1 MPAPTIG
8 PVNLWYYDNND
19 TAEPPSY
26 GNLLWGYESF
36 ADLPVDFVVA
46 TGAGPGYTGTVYYLS
61 AGVTGAIA
69 VEYTLTVDETNTT
82 ITGASTATMVDLQNS
97 PALFTTT
104 TSATTALM
112 FTDVPGFYNITVA
125 ATASDTTTTTTTSS
139 IIVQPQGPIGSLV
152 GSELISPG
160 ISGLIDMSATVDADN
175 TGTIEYQITNTV
187 KPASSIVVISHANS
201 ESATATFV
209 VDTIGFYEFEVVMT
223 DGFYDANVTI
233 PETDPPPTDT
243 SWAQLT
249 AISAPNTETLTTQ
262 CIDPS
267 TAPIA
272 QPYSDVDISIPST
285 NLKLSELAS
294 FGGLTTWTLNSDHA
308 DVTDETSSIWQYKYL
323 TPAYSEGGSTWASMI
338 QSSSGIWSSI
348 HPGGS
353 GVCLEEGSVCPL
365 IYMSLSGQTMVTN
378 PGHGTAVWFTVPY
391 TGTIKSLLVA
401 GDGHGTTSNVH
412 LSHDGVNVDVYH
424 DSTIIGSITVHKTGA
439 QRDDAIT
446 VTAGDTIKY
455 QFAPITNA
463 RYDDTSFSITISY
476 IDSTNNIHS
485 LPTDA
490 VSDISF
496 ASVVNQMIKTR
507 ATTTPSS
514 YTTTE
519 GLSYLNQYN
528 VVPQTIS
535 QDISAGPLRGGN
547 ARPYIQ
553 LISITQDSINS
564 CSSGNGSVVFN
575 IIGVGNA
582 FYVRLIGGPAD
593 ITGAWKMVNTNTA
606 AFYNLAGCSSTPTG
620 WQDWYVQVKGVN
632 GETSL
637 PYNAGVKINLRGMTY
652 YG

>member
-8 PVNLWYYDNND
+8 PVDLWYYDNND

-36 ADLPVDFVVA
+36 ADIPADFGGA

-69 VEYTLTVDETNTT
+69 VEYTITVDETNTT

-97 PALFTTT
+97 PALFTTN

-139 IIVQPQGPIGSLV
+139 IIVPPQGPIGSLV
-152 GSELISPG
+152 GTEFISPG
-160 ISGLIDMSATVDADN
+160 LSGLIDMSATVDADN
-175 TGTIEYQITNTV
+175 TGTIEYQITNPT
-187 KPASSIVVISHANS
+187 KPAGSNVVIDHAS
-201 ESATATFV
+201 SGSGTATFV
-209 VDTIGFYEFEVVMT
+209 VDTIGSYEFDVVMT

-233 PETDPPPTDT
+233 PETPPPPTDT

-294 FGGLTTWTLNSDHA
+294 FGGLTTWKLNSDHA

-323 TPAYSEGGSTWASMI
+323 DGSTWTSMT
-338 QSSSGIWSSI
+338 QSSSGIWSSN
-348 HPGGS
+348 GS
-353 GVCLEEGSVCPL
+353 NSSTTC

-378 PGHGTAVWFTVPY
+378 PGAGTAVWFTVPY

-401 GDGHGTTSNVH
+401 GDGHGTTSNSD
-412 LSHDGVNVDVYH
+412 LSHDGVNVYVYH
-424 DSTIIGSITVHKTGA
+424 DSTTIGSITVHKTGA

-455 QFAPITNA
+455 HFAPKNNT

-490 VSDISF
+490 VSDISYR
-496 ASVVNQMIKTR
+496 SVVNQMNKTR

-519 GLSYLNQYN
+519 GLSRLNQYN

-575 IIGVGNA
+575 IIGVGNV

-606 AFYNLAGCSSTPTG
+606 AFYNLVGCSSKPTG

-637 PYNAGVKINLRGMTY
+637 PYNTGVKINLGGMTY